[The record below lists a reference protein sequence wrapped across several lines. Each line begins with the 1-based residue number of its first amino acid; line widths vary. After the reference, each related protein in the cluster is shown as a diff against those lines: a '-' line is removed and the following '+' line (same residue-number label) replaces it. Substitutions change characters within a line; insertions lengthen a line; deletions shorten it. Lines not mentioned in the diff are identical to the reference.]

1 MQIAVQPGSAP
12 IAAFGVPGRPA
23 ERQSEATVTPTGA
36 KGGPRWRQR
45 VSKTGPGTP
54 KNRSKIVPS
63 TSGGAREVFG
73 YPPGS
78 KNDQNSTF
86 GLILKQCLDKPA
98 ILHLNGTGPT
108 FQVTHGRHRGSGAD
122 ASYIAG
128 NPGCDW
134 NWTNILGDTWTS
146 QGFQCC

>member
-1 MQIAVQPGSAP
+1 MQTAVQPRSAP
-12 IAAFGVPGRPA
+12 ETVFGAPGQPA
-23 ERQSEATVTPTGA
+23 ERQSEPTVTPTGP
-36 KGGPRWRQR
+36 KGDPRCRPR

-54 KNRSKIVPS
+54 QNRRKIVPS

-86 GLILKQCLDKPA
+86 GLILEQFLDKPA
-98 ILHLNGTGPT
+98 ILHLSGTGPT
-108 FQVTHGRHRGSGAD
+108 FWVTHGRHRGSGAD
-122 ASYIAG
+122 GSHIAG
-128 NPGCDW
+128 TPGCDW

-146 QGFQCC
+146 